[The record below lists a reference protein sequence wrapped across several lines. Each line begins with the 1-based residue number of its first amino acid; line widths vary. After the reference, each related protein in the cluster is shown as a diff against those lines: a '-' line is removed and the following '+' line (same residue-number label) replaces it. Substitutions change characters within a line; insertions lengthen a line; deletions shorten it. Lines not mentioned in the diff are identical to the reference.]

1 MNDRTQR
8 IEELVLGV
16 LSFYEPM
23 SFELILLDM
32 PDEEILDIPDF
43 NREDLEDCLKSLQKK
58 KRIKKTTSGAEKE
71 VFWIKAFPKKSLLQK
86 ALSFLKKFS

>member
-1 MNDRTQR
+1 MSDRAEK

-32 PDEEILDIPDF
+32 PDEQILDIEDF
-43 NREDLEDCLKSLQKK
+43 NREDLEKCLEELLKK
-58 KRIKKTTSGAEKE
+58 KRIKVTSPKTDKE
-71 VFWIKAFPKKSLLQK
+71 VFWLKVFPKKSFLQRT
-86 ALSFLKKFS
+86 LSYLKKFT